1 MARRPLLSSLGVMV
15 RERRGSRKLREVA
28 KEIGISPATLMR
40 VENARIP
47 DVTTFGKICH
57 WLEVDPGS
65 FLGFER
71 KDEAEKA
78 MPAGEREP
86 VMVSAHLKLDQT
98 PQQQTVHAVA
108 TMLLW
113 AMKKQPAQ
121 PEIEENGGI

>member
-1 MARRPLLSSLGVMV
+1 MV

-71 KDEAEKA
+71 KDEAEKV

-121 PEIEENGGI
+121 AEIEENGGI

>member
-15 RERRGSRKLREVA
+15 RDKRGTRKLREVA

-40 VENARIP
+40 VESGRIP

-57 WLEVDPGS
+57 WLGVGPGS
-65 FLGFER
+65 FLGFEP
-71 KDEAEKA
+71 KDETEKI
-78 MPAGEREP
+78 PAGEPQP
-86 VMVSAHLKLDQT
+86 VLVSAHLKLDQT

-113 AMKKQPAQ
+113 AMKKQPAKA
-121 PEIEENGGI
+121 EFEENGGI

>member
-15 RERRGSRKLREVA
+15 RDKRGPRKLREVA

-47 DVTTFGKICH
+47 DVATFGKICH
-57 WLEVDPGS
+57 WLDVDPGS

-71 KDEAEKA
+71 KDETEKA
-78 MPAGEREP
+78 LPAGGQQP
-86 VMVSAHLKLDQT
+86 VLVSAHLKLDQT

-121 PEIEENGGI
+121 AELEENGGI